1 MTEVEIWQTL
11 NDLRFLADY
20 DNHKMLCIQ
29 EYEWELGIDVLRT
42 LVVEYMKI
50 MNDPT
55 QAPKLMGYPV
65 RVNTSNP
72 WVINLWKRVKE

>member
-1 MTEVEIWQTL
+1 MTEGEIWQTL
-11 NDLRFLADY
+11 ENLRFLANY
-20 DNHKMLCIQ
+20 DDHKMLCVQ
-29 EYEWELGIDVLRT
+29 EYEWELGVDVLRT
-42 LVVEYMKI
+42 LTDEYMKI

-55 QAPKLMGYPV
+55 TMSTLMGYPV